1 MVLLKMTKRLFKGL
15 LAVSLAVSLHAG
27 EVKEKKPAK
36 PTKEDPQELA
46 AKRVE
51 AFNRFT
57 NVVTEIEKKYVDKIS
72 ISEIMTKAI
81 EGLLS
86 NLDAHSAYLNEK
98 KFKEFQAQTEGEFG
112 GLGITV
118 GMRDGVLTV
127 IAPLEGTPA
136 YKAGVKSGD
145 NILKINNESTL
156 SMSIDDAINLMRG
169 KPKTPIQITIVRKN
183 EPKPLV
189 FNIVRDII
197 KVPSVYVKKIE
208 KTPYLYVRVNSFDK
222 NVTKSVL
229 DGLKANPKAKGIVLD
244 LRGNPGGLLNQ
255 AVGLSNLFIKEG
267 VLVSQRGKN
276 KEENLEYKANG
287 RAPYANLPIAVL
299 VNGGSA
305 SASEIVA
312 GALQDHKRAVIIGE
326 KTFGKGSVQMLL
338 PVNKDEAI
346 KITTARYY
354 LPSGRTI
361 QAKGIT
367 PDIVIYPGKVPE
379 NENKFSLK
387 EADLKHHLE
396 QELKKLDDTNK
407 DSASKN
413 TDKNKKSE
421 ESEEEKEVTPKMI
434 NDDIQLKTAIDS
446 LKTWS
451 IVDEKMDEKALKK
464 K

>member
-1 MVLLKMTKRLFKGL
+1 MTKRLFKGL
-15 LAVSLAVSLHAG
+15 LAVSLAVSLHG
-27 EVKEKKPAK
+27 GGVKEKKPVK
-36 PTKEDPQELA
+36 PVKEDPQELA

-51 AFNRFT
+51 AFSRFS
-57 NVVTEIEKKYVDKIS
+57 NVVSEIEKKYVDKIS

-169 KPKTPIQITIVRKN
+169 KPKTPIQITVVRKN

-189 FNIVRDII
+189 FNIIRDII
-197 KVPSVYVKKIE
+197 KLPSVYVKKIKE
-208 KTPYLYVRVNSFDK
+208 TPYLYVRVSGFDK

-267 VLVSQRGKN
+267 ILVSQKGKN

-287 RAPYANLPIAVL
+287 RAPYANLPVAVL

-396 QELKKLDDTNK
+396 QELKKIEDKTPNSKEADK
-407 DSASKN
+407 DKKN
-413 TDKNKKSE
+413 
-421 ESEEEKEVTPKMI
+421 EEEKEVTPKMI

-451 IVDEKMDEKALKK
+451 IVDEKMDEKAPKK

>member
-1 MVLLKMTKRLFKGL
+1 MVLLTMTKRLFKGL
-15 LAVSLAVSLHAG
+15 LAISLAVSLHGG
-27 EVKEKKPAK
+27 EVKEKKPVK
-36 PTKEDPQELA
+36 PVKEDPQELA

-51 AFNRFT
+51 AFSRFS
-57 NVVTEIEKKYVDKIS
+57 NVVSEIEKKYVDKIS

-127 IAPLEGTPA
+127 IAPLDGTPA

-145 NILKINNESTL
+145 SILKINNESTL

-169 KPKTPIQITIVRKN
+169 KPKTSIQITVVRKN

-197 KVPSVYVKKIE
+197 KIPSVYVKKIKE
-208 KTPYLYVRVNSFDK
+208 TPYLYVRVSGFDK

-267 VLVSQRGKN
+267 VLVSQKGKN

-396 QELKKLDDTNK
+396 QELKKLDDKNPNSKEADK
-407 DSASKN
+407 DKKN
-413 TDKNKKSE
+413 
-421 ESEEEKEVTPKMI
+421 EEEKEVTPKMI

-451 IVDEKMDEKALKK
+451 IVDEKMDEKAPKK

>member
-1 MVLLKMTKRLFKGL
+1 MTKRLFKGL
-15 LAVSLAVSLHAG
+15 LAISLAVSLHGG
-27 EVKEKKPAK
+27 EVKEKKPVK
-36 PTKEDPQELA
+36 PVKEDPQELA

-51 AFNRFT
+51 AFSRFS
-57 NVVTEIEKKYVDKIS
+57 NVVSEIEKKYVDKIS

-189 FNIVRDII
+189 FNIIRDII
-197 KVPSVYVKKIE
+197 KLPSVYVKKIKE
-208 KTPYLYVRVNSFDK
+208 TPYLYVRVSGFDK

-267 VLVSQRGKN
+267 VLVSQKGKN

-287 RAPYANLPIAVL
+287 RAPYTNLPIAVL

-396 QELKKLDDTNK
+396 QELKKIDDKTPNSKEADK
-407 DSASKN
+407 DKKN
-413 TDKNKKSE
+413 
-421 ESEEEKEVTPKMI
+421 EEEKEVTPKMI

-451 IVDEKMDEKALKK
+451 IVDEKMDEKVPKK

>member
-1 MVLLKMTKRLFKGL
+1 MTKRLFKGL
-15 LAVSLAVSLHAG
+15 LAISLAVSLHGG
-27 EVKEKKPAK
+27 EVKEKKPVK
-36 PTKEDPQELA
+36 PVKEDPQELA

-51 AFNRFT
+51 AFSRFS
-57 NVVTEIEKKYVDKIS
+57 NVVSEIEKKYVDKIS

-189 FNIVRDII
+189 FNIIRDII
-197 KVPSVYVKKIE
+197 KLPSVYVKKIKE
-208 KTPYLYVRVNSFDK
+208 TPYLYVRVSGFDK

-267 VLVSQRGKN
+267 VLVSQKGKN

-287 RAPYANLPIAVL
+287 RAPYTNLPIAVL

-396 QELKKLDDTNK
+396 QELKKLDDKTPN
-407 DSASKN
+407 SKE
-413 TDKNKKSE
+413 TDKDKKN
-421 ESEEEKEVTPKMI
+421 EEEKEVTPKMI

-451 IVDEKMDEKALKK
+451 IVDEKMDEKAPKK

>member
-1 MVLLKMTKRLFKGL
+1 MTKRLFKGL
-15 LAVSLAVSLHAG
+15 LAVSLAVSLHGG
-27 EVKEKKPAK
+27 EVKEKKPVK
-36 PTKEDPQELA
+36 PVKENPQELA

-51 AFNRFT
+51 AFSRFT
-57 NVVTEIEKKYVDKIS
+57 NVVTEIEKKYVDKIT

-189 FNIVRDII
+189 FNIIRDII
-197 KVPSVYVKKIE
+197 KVPSVYVKTIKD
-208 KTPYLYVRVNSFDK
+208 TPYLYVRVNSFDK

-229 DGLKANPKAKGIVLD
+229 DGLKANPKVKGIVLD

-267 VLVSQRGKN
+267 VLVSQKGKN

-287 RAPYANLPIAVL
+287 RAPYTNLPVAVL

-326 KTFGKGSVQMLL
+326 KTFGKGSVQVLL

-396 QELKKLDDTNK
+396 QELKKLDDKTPNSKEADK
-407 DSASKN
+407 DKKN
-413 TDKNKKSE
+413 
-421 ESEEEKEVTPKMI
+421 EEEKEVTPKMI
-434 NDDIQLKTAIDS
+434 SDDIQLKTAIDS

-451 IVDEKMDEKALKK
+451 IVDEKMDEKAPKK

>member
-1 MVLLKMTKRLFKGL
+1 M
-15 LAVSLAVSLHAG
+15 SLHGG
-27 EVKEKKPAK
+27 EVKEKKPVK
-36 PTKEDPQELA
+36 PVKEDPQELA

-51 AFNRFT
+51 AFSRFS
-57 NVVTEIEKKYVDKIS
+57 NVVSEIEKKYVDKIS

-189 FNIVRDII
+189 FNIIRDII
-197 KVPSVYVKKIE
+197 KLPSVYVKKIE
-208 KTPYLYVRVNSFDK
+208 KTPYLYVRVSGFDK

-267 VLVSQRGKN
+267 VLVSQKGKN

-287 RAPYANLPIAVL
+287 RAPYTNLPIAVL

-312 GALQDHKRAVIIGE
+312 GALQDYKRAVIIGE
-326 KTFGKGSVQMLL
+326 KTFGKGSVQILL
-338 PVNKDEAI
+338 PVNEDEAI

-396 QELKKLDDTNK
+396 QELKKIDDKTPNSKEADK
-407 DSASKN
+407 DKKN
-413 TDKNKKSE
+413 
-421 ESEEEKEVTPKMI
+421 EEEKEVTPKMI

-451 IVDEKMDEKALKK
+451 IVDEKMDEKAPKK

>member
-1 MVLLKMTKRLFKGL
+1 MTKRLFKGL
-15 LAVSLAVSLHAG
+15 LAVSLAVSLHGG
-27 EVKEKKPAK
+27 EVKEKKPVK
-36 PTKEDPQELA
+36 PVKEDPQELA

-51 AFNRFT
+51 AFSRFS
-57 NVVTEIEKKYVDKIS
+57 NVVSEIEKKYVDKVS

-189 FNIVRDII
+189 FNIIRDII
-197 KVPSVYVKKIE
+197 KLPSVYVKKIKE
-208 KTPYLYVRVNSFDK
+208 TPYLYVRVSGFDK

-229 DGLKANPKAKGIVLD
+229 EGLKANPKAKGIVLD

-267 VLVSQRGKN
+267 VLVSQKGKN

-396 QELKKLDDTNK
+396 QELKKIDDKTPNSKEADK
-407 DSASKN
+407 DKKN
-413 TDKNKKSE
+413 
-421 ESEEEKEVTPKMI
+421 EEEKEVTSKMI

-451 IVDEKMDEKALKK
+451 IVDEKMDEKAPKK

>member
-1 MVLLKMTKRLFKGL
+1 M
-15 LAVSLAVSLHAG
+15 SLHGG
-27 EVKEKKPAK
+27 EVKEKKPVK
-36 PTKEDPQELA
+36 PVKEDPQELA

-51 AFNRFT
+51 AFSRFS
-57 NVVTEIEKKYVDKIS
+57 NVVSEIEKKYVDKIS

-169 KPKTPIQITIVRKN
+169 KPKTPIQITVVRKN

-189 FNIVRDII
+189 FNIIRDII
-197 KVPSVYVKKIE
+197 KLPSVYVKKIKE
-208 KTPYLYVRVNSFDK
+208 TPYLYVRVSGFDK

-267 VLVSQRGKN
+267 ILVSQKGKN

-287 RAPYANLPIAVL
+287 RAPYTNLPIAVL

-312 GALQDHKRAVIIGE
+312 GALQDHKRAIIIGE
-326 KTFGKGSVQMLL
+326 KTFGKGSVQVLL

-396 QELKKLDDTNK
+396 QELKKIDDKTPNSKEADK
-407 DSASKN
+407 DKKN
-413 TDKNKKSE
+413 
-421 ESEEEKEVTPKMI
+421 EEEKEVTPKMI

-451 IVDEKMDEKALKK
+451 IVDEKMDEKVPKK

>member
-1 MVLLKMTKRLFKGL
+1 MVLLTMTKRLFKGL
-15 LAVSLAVSLHAG
+15 LAISLAVSLHGG
-27 EVKEKKPAK
+27 EVKEKKPVK
-36 PTKEDPQELA
+36 PVKEDPQELA

-51 AFNRFT
+51 AFSRFS
-57 NVVTEIEKKYVDKIS
+57 NVVSEIEKKYVDKIS

-169 KPKTPIQITIVRKN
+169 KPKTPIQITVVRKN

-189 FNIVRDII
+189 FNIIRDII
-197 KVPSVYVKKIE
+197 KLPSVYVKKIKE
-208 KTPYLYVRVNSFDK
+208 TPYLYVRVSGFDK

-229 DGLKANPKAKGIVLD
+229 EGLKANPKAKGIVLD

-267 VLVSQRGKN
+267 VLVSQKGKN

-287 RAPYANLPIAVL
+287 RAPYTNLPIAVL

-396 QELKKLDDTNK
+396 QELKKLDDKTPNSKEADK
-407 DSASKN
+407 DKKN
-413 TDKNKKSE
+413 
-421 ESEEEKEVTPKMI
+421 EEEKEVTPKMI
-434 NDDIQLKTAIDS
+434 NADIQLKTAIDS

-451 IVDEKMDEKALKK
+451 IVDEKMDEKAPKK

>member
-1 MVLLKMTKRLFKGL
+1 M
-15 LAVSLAVSLHAG
+15 SLHGG
-27 EVKEKKPAK
+27 EVKEKKPVK
-36 PTKEDPQELA
+36 PVKEDPQELA

-51 AFNRFT
+51 AFSRFS

-169 KPKTPIQITIVRKN
+169 KPKTPIQITVVRKN

-189 FNIVRDII
+189 FNIIRDII
-197 KVPSVYVKKIE
+197 KLPSVYVKKIKE
-208 KTPYLYVRVNSFDK
+208 TPYLYVRVSGFDK

-267 VLVSQRGKN
+267 VLVSQKGKN

-396 QELKKLDDTNK
+396 QELKKIDDKTPNSKEADK
-407 DSASKN
+407 DKKN
-413 TDKNKKSE
+413 
-421 ESEEEKEVTPKMI
+421 EEEKEVTPKMI

-451 IVDEKMDEKALKK
+451 IVDEKMDEKAPKK

>member
-1 MVLLKMTKRLFKGL
+1 MTKRLFKGL
-15 LAVSLAVSLHAG
+15 LAVSLAVSLHGG
-27 EVKEKKPAK
+27 EVKEKKPVK
-36 PTKEDPQELA
+36 PVKENPQELA

-51 AFNRFT
+51 AFSRFT
-57 NVVTEIEKKYVDKIS
+57 NVVTEIEKKYVDKIT

-189 FNIVRDII
+189 FNIIRDII
-197 KVPSVYVKKIE
+197 KLPSVYVKKIKE
-208 KTPYLYVRVNSFDK
+208 TPYLYVRVSGFDK

-267 VLVSQRGKN
+267 VLVSQKGKN

-287 RAPYANLPIAVL
+287 RAPYTNLPIAVL

-396 QELKKLDDTNK
+396 QELKKIDDKTPNSKEADK
-407 DSASKN
+407 DKKN
-413 TDKNKKSE
+413 
-421 ESEEEKEVTPKMI
+421 EEEKEVTPKMI

-451 IVDEKMDEKALKK
+451 IVDEKMDEKAPKK

>member
-1 MVLLKMTKRLFKGL
+1 MTKRLFKGL
-15 LAVSLAVSLHAG
+15 LAISLAVSLHGG
-27 EVKEKKPAK
+27 EVKEKKPVK
-36 PTKEDPQELA
+36 PVKEDPQELA

-51 AFNRFT
+51 AFSRFS
-57 NVVTEIEKKYVDKIS
+57 NVVSEIEKKYVDKIS

-189 FNIVRDII
+189 FNIIRDII
-197 KVPSVYVKKIE
+197 KLPSVYVKKIE
-208 KTPYLYVRVNSFDK
+208 KTPYLYVRVSGFDK

-229 DGLKANPKAKGIVLD
+229 EGLKANPKAKGIVLD

-267 VLVSQRGKN
+267 VLVSQKGKN

-287 RAPYANLPIAVL
+287 RAPYTNLPIAVL

-312 GALQDHKRAVIIGE
+312 GALQDHKRAIIIGE

-396 QELKKLDDTNK
+396 QELKKLDDKTPNSKEADK
-407 DSASKN
+407 DKKN
-413 TDKNKKSE
+413 
-421 ESEEEKEVTPKMI
+421 EEEKEVTPKMI

-451 IVDEKMDEKALKK
+451 IVDEKMDEKAPKK

>member
-1 MVLLKMTKRLFKGL
+1 MTKRLFKGL
-15 LAVSLAVSLHAG
+15 LAISLAVSLHGG
-27 EVKEKKPAK
+27 EVKEKKPVK
-36 PTKEDPQELA
+36 PVKEDPQELA

-51 AFNRFT
+51 AFSRFS

-189 FNIVRDII
+189 FNIIRDII
-197 KVPSVYVKKIE
+197 KLPSVYVKKIKE
-208 KTPYLYVRVNSFDK
+208 TPYLYVRVSGFDK

-229 DGLKANPKAKGIVLD
+229 EGLKANPKAKGIVLD

-267 VLVSQRGKN
+267 VLVSQKGKN

-287 RAPYANLPIAVL
+287 RAPYTNLPIAVL

-379 NENKFSLK
+379 NENKSSLK

-396 QELKKLDDTNK
+396 QELKKLDDKTPNSKEADK
-407 DSASKN
+407 DKKN
-413 TDKNKKSE
+413 
-421 ESEEEKEVTPKMI
+421 EEEKEVTPKMI

-451 IVDEKMDEKALKK
+451 IVDEKMDEKVPKK

>member
-1 MVLLKMTKRLFKGL
+1 MTKRLFKGL
-15 LAVSLAVSLHAG
+15 LAISLAVSLHGG
-27 EVKEKKPAK
+27 EVKEKKPVK
-36 PTKEDPQELA
+36 PVKEDPQELA

-51 AFNRFT
+51 AFSRFS
-57 NVVTEIEKKYVDKIS
+57 NVVSEIEKKYVDKIS

-98 KFKEFQAQTEGEFG
+98 KFKEFQAQTDGEFG

-189 FNIVRDII
+189 FNIIRDII
-197 KVPSVYVKKIE
+197 KLPSVYVKKIKE
-208 KTPYLYVRVNSFDK
+208 TPYLYVRVSGFDK

-229 DGLKANPKAKGIVLD
+229 EGLKANPKAKGIVLD

-267 VLVSQRGKN
+267 VLVSQKGKN

-287 RAPYANLPIAVL
+287 RAPYTNLPIAVL

-396 QELKKLDDTNK
+396 QELKKIDDKTPNSKEADK
-407 DSASKN
+407 DKKN
-413 TDKNKKSE
+413 
-421 ESEEEKEVTPKMI
+421 EEEKEITPKMI
-434 NDDIQLKTAIDS
+434 SDDIQLKTAIDS

-451 IVDEKMDEKALKK
+451 IVDEKMDEKAPKK

>member
-1 MVLLKMTKRLFKGL
+1 MTKRLFKGL
-15 LAVSLAVSLHAG
+15 LAVSLAVSLHGG
-27 EVKEKKPAK
+27 EVKEKKPVK
-36 PTKEDPQELA
+36 PIKENPQELA

-51 AFNRFT
+51 AFSRFS

-189 FNIVRDII
+189 FNIIRDII
-197 KVPSVYVKKIE
+197 KLPSVYVKKIKE
-208 KTPYLYVRVNSFDK
+208 TPYLYVRVSGFDK

-229 DGLKANPKAKGIVLD
+229 EGLKANPKAKGIVLD

-267 VLVSQRGKN
+267 ILVSQKGKN

-287 RAPYANLPIAVL
+287 RAPYTNLPIAVL

-396 QELKKLDDTNK
+396 QELKKLDDKTPNSKEADK
-407 DSASKN
+407 DKKN
-413 TDKNKKSE
+413 
-421 ESEEEKEVTPKMI
+421 EEEKEVTPKMI

-451 IVDEKMDEKALKK
+451 IVDEKMDEKAPKK

>member
-1 MVLLKMTKRLFKGL
+1 M
-15 LAVSLAVSLHAG
+15 SLHGG
-27 EVKEKKPAK
+27 EVKEKKPVK
-36 PTKEDPQELA
+36 PVKEDPQELA

-51 AFNRFT
+51 AFSRFS
-57 NVVTEIEKKYVDKIS
+57 NVVSEIEKKYVDKIS

-189 FNIVRDII
+189 FNIIRDII
-197 KVPSVYVKKIE
+197 KLPSVYVKKIKE
-208 KTPYLYVRVNSFDK
+208 TPYLYVRVSGFDK

-229 DGLKANPKAKGIVLD
+229 EGLKANPKAKGIVLD

-267 VLVSQRGKN
+267 VLVSQKGKN
-276 KEENLEYKANG
+276 KEEDLEYRANG
-287 RAPYANLPIAVL
+287 RAPYTNLPIAVL

-326 KTFGKGSVQMLL
+326 KTFGKGSVQILL
-338 PVNKDEAI
+338 PVNKDEAM

-396 QELKKLDDTNK
+396 QELKKIDDKTPNSKEADK
-407 DSASKN
+407 DKKN
-413 TDKNKKSE
+413 
-421 ESEEEKEVTPKMI
+421 EEEKEVTPKMI
-434 NDDIQLKTAIDS
+434 NADIQLKTAIDS

-451 IVDEKMDEKALKK
+451 IVDEKMDEKAPNKK
-464 K
+464 

>member
-1 MVLLKMTKRLFKGL
+1 M
-15 LAVSLAVSLHAG
+15 SLHGG
-27 EVKEKKPAK
+27 EVKEKKPVK
-36 PTKEDPQELA
+36 PVKEDPQELA

-51 AFNRFT
+51 AFSRFS
-57 NVVTEIEKKYVDKIS
+57 NVVSEIEKKYVDKIT

-189 FNIVRDII
+189 FNIIRDII
-197 KVPSVYVKKIE
+197 KLPSVYVKTIKE
-208 KTPYLYVRVNSFDK
+208 TPYLYVRVSGFDK

-229 DGLKANPKAKGIVLD
+229 EGLKANPKAKGIVLD

-267 VLVSQRGKN
+267 VLVSQKGKN

-287 RAPYANLPIAVL
+287 RAPYTNLPIAVL

-312 GALQDHKRAVIIGE
+312 GALQDHKRAIIIGE

-396 QELKKLDDTNK
+396 QELKKIDDKTPNSKEADK
-407 DSASKN
+407 DKKN
-413 TDKNKKSE
+413 
-421 ESEEEKEVTPKMI
+421 EEEKEVTPKMI

-451 IVDEKMDEKALKK
+451 IVDEKMDEKAPKK

>member
-1 MVLLKMTKRLFKGL
+1 M
-15 LAVSLAVSLHAG
+15 SLHGG
-27 EVKEKKPAK
+27 EVKEKKPV
-36 PTKEDPQELA
+36 KEDPQELA

-51 AFNRFT
+51 AFSRFS
-57 NVVTEIEKKYVDKIS
+57 NVVSEIEKKYVDKIS

-169 KPKTPIQITIVRKN
+169 KPKTPIQITVVRKN

-229 DGLKANPKAKGIVLD
+229 DGLKANPKVKGIVLD

-267 VLVSQRGKN
+267 VLVSQKGKN

-287 RAPYANLPIAVL
+287 RAPYTNLPIAVL

-312 GALQDHKRAVIIGE
+312 GALQDHKRAIIIGE

-396 QELKKLDDTNK
+396 QELKKLDDKNPNSKEADK
-407 DSASKN
+407 DKKN
-413 TDKNKKSE
+413 
-421 ESEEEKEVTPKMI
+421 EEEKEVTPKMI

-451 IVDEKMDEKALKK
+451 IVDEKMDEKAPKK

>member
-1 MVLLKMTKRLFKGL
+1 MTKRLFKGL
-15 LAVSLAVSLHAG
+15 LAISLAVSLHGG
-27 EVKEKKPAK
+27 EVKEKKPVK
-36 PTKEDPQELA
+36 PVKEDPQELA

-51 AFNRFT
+51 AFSRFS
-57 NVVTEIEKKYVDKIS
+57 NVVSEIEKKYVDKIS

-169 KPKTPIQITIVRKN
+169 KPKTPIQITVVRKN

-189 FNIVRDII
+189 FNIIRDII
-197 KVPSVYVKKIE
+197 KLPSVYVKKIKE
-208 KTPYLYVRVNSFDK
+208 TPYLYVRVSGFDK

-267 VLVSQRGKN
+267 VLVSQKGKN

-287 RAPYANLPIAVL
+287 RAPYTNLPIAVL

-312 GALQDHKRAVIIGE
+312 GALQDHKRAIIIGE

-396 QELKKLDDTNK
+396 QELKKLDDKTPNSKEADK
-407 DSASKN
+407 DKKN
-413 TDKNKKSE
+413 
-421 ESEEEKEVTPKMI
+421 EEEKEVTPKMI
-434 NDDIQLKTAIDS
+434 NADIQLKTAIDS

-451 IVDEKMDEKALKK
+451 IVDEKMDEKAPKK

>member
-1 MVLLKMTKRLFKGL
+1 MTKRLFKGL
-15 LAVSLAVSLHAG
+15 LAVSLAVSLHGG
-27 EVKEKKPAK
+27 EVKEKKPVK
-36 PTKEDPQELA
+36 PVKEDPQELA

-51 AFNRFT
+51 AFSRFS

-189 FNIVRDII
+189 FNIIRDII
-197 KVPSVYVKKIE
+197 KLPSVYVKTIKE
-208 KTPYLYVRVNSFDK
+208 TPYLYVRVSGFDK

-229 DGLKANPKAKGIVLD
+229 EGLKANPKAKGIVLD

-267 VLVSQRGKN
+267 VLVSQKGKN

-287 RAPYANLPIAVL
+287 RAPYTNLPIAVL

-312 GALQDHKRAVIIGE
+312 GALQDHKRAIIIGE

-396 QELKKLDDTNK
+396 QELKKLDDKTPNSKEADK
-407 DSASKN
+407 DKKN
-413 TDKNKKSE
+413 
-421 ESEEEKEVTPKMI
+421 EEEKEITPKMI

-451 IVDEKMDEKALKK
+451 IVDEKMDEKAPKK

>member
-1 MVLLKMTKRLFKGL
+1 MTKRLFKGL
-15 LAVSLAVSLHAG
+15 LAISLAVSLHGG
-27 EVKEKKPAK
+27 EVKAKKPVK
-36 PTKEDPQELA
+36 PVKEDPQELA

-57 NVVTEIEKKYVDKIS
+57 NVVTEIEKKYVDKIT

-136 YKAGVKSGD
+136 YKAGVKAGD

-197 KVPSVYVKKIE
+197 KVPSVYVKKI
-208 KTPYLYVRVNSFDK
+208 KDTPYLYVRVSSFDK

-229 DGLKANPKAKGIVLD
+229 DGLKANPNIKGVVLD

-255 AVGLSNLFIKEG
+255 AVGLSNLFVKEG
-267 VLVSQRGKN
+267 ILVSQKGKN

-287 RAPYANLPIAVL
+287 RAPYTNLPIAVL

-312 GALQDHKRAVIIGE
+312 GALQDHKRAIIIGE
-326 KTFGKGSVQMLL
+326 KTFGKGSVQVLL

-396 QELKKLDDTNK
+396 QELKKIDDKTPNSKEADK
-407 DSASKN
+407 DKKN
-413 TDKNKKSE
+413 
-421 ESEEEKEVTPKMI
+421 EEEKEVTPKMI
-434 NDDIQLKTAIDS
+434 SDDIQLKTAIDS

-451 IVDEKMDEKALKK
+451 IVDDKMDEKASKK

>member
-1 MVLLKMTKRLFKGL
+1 MTKRLFKGL
-15 LAVSLAVSLHAG
+15 LAISLAVSLHGG
-27 EVKEKKPAK
+27 EVKEKKPVK
-36 PTKEDPQELA
+36 PVKEDPQELA

-51 AFNRFT
+51 AFSRFS

-136 YKAGVKSGD
+136 YKAGIKSGD

-189 FNIVRDII
+189 FNIIRDII
-197 KVPSVYVKKIE
+197 KLPSVYVKKIKE
-208 KTPYLYVRVNSFDK
+208 TPYLYVRVSGFDK

-229 DGLKANPKAKGIVLD
+229 EGLKANPKAKGIVLD

-267 VLVSQRGKN
+267 VLVSQKGKN

-287 RAPYANLPIAVL
+287 RAPYTNLPIAVL

-312 GALQDHKRAVIIGE
+312 GALQDHKRAIIIGE

-396 QELKKLDDTNK
+396 QELKKLDDKTPNSKEADK
-407 DSASKN
+407 DKKN
-413 TDKNKKSE
+413 
-421 ESEEEKEVTPKMI
+421 EEEKEVTPKMI

-451 IVDEKMDEKALKK
+451 IVDEKMDEKAPKK

>member
-1 MVLLKMTKRLFKGL
+1 MTKRLFKGL
-15 LAVSLAVSLHAG
+15 LAISLAVSLHGG
-27 EVKEKKPAK
+27 EVKEKKPVK
-36 PTKEDPQELA
+36 PVKEDPQELA

-51 AFNRFT
+51 AFSRFS
-57 NVVTEIEKKYVDKIS
+57 NVVSEIEKKYVDKIS

-189 FNIVRDII
+189 FNIIRDII
-197 KVPSVYVKKIE
+197 KLPSVYVKKIKE
-208 KTPYLYVRVNSFDK
+208 TPYLYVRVSGFDK

-229 DGLKANPKAKGIVLD
+229 EGLKANPKAKGIVLD

-267 VLVSQRGKN
+267 VLVSQKGKN

-287 RAPYANLPIAVL
+287 RAPYTNLPIAVL

-361 QAKGIT
+361 QAKGIM
-367 PDIVIYPGKVPE
+367 PDIVIYPGKAPE

-396 QELKKLDDTNK
+396 QELKKIDDKTPNSKEADK
-407 DSASKN
+407 DKKN
-413 TDKNKKSE
+413 
-421 ESEEEKEVTPKMI
+421 EEEKEVTPKMI

-451 IVDEKMDEKALKK
+451 IVDEKMDEKAPKK

>member
-1 MVLLKMTKRLFKGL
+1 MTKRLFKGL
-15 LAVSLAVSLHAG
+15 LAISLAVSLHGG
-27 EVKEKKPAK
+27 EVKAKKPVK
-36 PTKEDPQELA
+36 PVKEDPQELA

-136 YKAGVKSGD
+136 YKAGVKAGD

-169 KPKTPIQITIVRKN
+169 KPKTSIQITIVRKN

-197 KVPSVYVKKIE
+197 KIPSVYVKKI
-208 KTPYLYVRVNSFDK
+208 KDSPYLYVRVSSFDK

-229 DGLKANPKAKGIVLD
+229 DGLKANPNIKGVVLD

-255 AVGLSNLFIKEG
+255 AVGLSNLFVKEG
-267 VLVSQRGKN
+267 ILVSQKGKN

-287 RAPYANLPIAVL
+287 RAPYTNLPIAVL

-312 GALQDHKRAVIIGE
+312 GVLQDHKRAIIIGE
-326 KTFGKGSVQMLL
+326 KTFGKGSVQVLL

-396 QELKKLDDTNK
+396 QELKKIDDKTPNSKEADK
-407 DSASKN
+407 DKKN
-413 TDKNKKSE
+413 
-421 ESEEEKEVTPKMI
+421 EEEKEVTPKMI
-434 NDDIQLKTAIDS
+434 SDDIQLKTAIDS

-451 IVDEKMDEKALKK
+451 IVDDKMDEKAPKK

>member
-1 MVLLKMTKRLFKGL
+1 M
-15 LAVSLAVSLHAG
+15 SLHGG
-27 EVKEKKPAK
+27 EVKEKKPVK
-36 PTKEDPQELA
+36 PVKEDPQELA

-51 AFNRFT
+51 AFSRFS

-136 YKAGVKSGD
+136 YKAGVKAGD

-197 KVPSVYVKKIE
+197 KVPSVYVKTIKE
-208 KTPYLYVRVNSFDK
+208 TPYLYVRVNSFDK

-229 DGLKANPKAKGIVLD
+229 DGLKANPKVKGIVLD

-267 VLVSQRGKN
+267 ILVSQKGKN

-287 RAPYANLPIAVL
+287 RAPYTNLPIAVL

-326 KTFGKGSVQMLL
+326 KTFGKGSVQVLL

-396 QELKKLDDTNK
+396 QELKKIDDKTPNSKEADK
-407 DSASKN
+407 DKKN
-413 TDKNKKSE
+413 
-421 ESEEEKEVTPKMI
+421 EEEKEVTPKMI

-451 IVDEKMDEKALKK
+451 IVDEKMDEKAPKK

>member
-1 MVLLKMTKRLFKGL
+1 MTKRFFKGL
-15 LAVSLAVSLHAG
+15 LAISLAVSLHGG
-27 EVKEKKPAK
+27 EVKEKKPVK
-36 PTKEDPQELA
+36 PVKEDPQELA

-51 AFNRFT
+51 AFSRFS
-57 NVVTEIEKKYVDKIS
+57 NVVSEIEKKYVDKIS

-136 YKAGVKSGD
+136 YKAGIKSGD

-197 KVPSVYVKKIE
+197 KLPSVYVKKIKE
-208 KTPYLYVRVNSFDK
+208 TPYLYVRVSGFDK

-229 DGLKANPKAKGIVLD
+229 EGLKANPKAKGIVLD

-267 VLVSQRGKN
+267 VLVSQKGKN

-287 RAPYANLPIAVL
+287 RAPYTNLPIAVL

-312 GALQDHKRAVIIGE
+312 GALQDHKRAIIIGE

-396 QELKKLDDTNK
+396 QELKKLDDKTPNSKEADK
-407 DSASKN
+407 DKKN
-413 TDKNKKSE
+413 
-421 ESEEEKEVTPKMI
+421 EEEKEVTPKMI

-451 IVDEKMDEKALKK
+451 IVDEKMDEKVPKK

>member
-1 MVLLKMTKRLFKGL
+1 MTKRLFKGL
-15 LAVSLAVSLHAG
+15 LAISLAVSLHGG
-27 EVKEKKPAK
+27 EVKEKKPVK
-36 PTKEDPQELA
+36 PVKEDPQELA

-51 AFNRFT
+51 AFSRFS
-57 NVVTEIEKKYVDKIS
+57 NVVSEIEKKYVDKIS

-127 IAPLEGTPA
+127 IAPLDGTPA

-145 NILKINNESTL
+145 SILKINNESTL

-169 KPKTPIQITIVRKN
+169 KPKTSIQITVVRKN

-197 KVPSVYVKKIE
+197 KIPSVYVKKIKE
-208 KTPYLYVRVNSFDK
+208 TPYLYVRVSGFDK

-267 VLVSQRGKN
+267 VLVSQKGKN

-396 QELKKLDDTNK
+396 QELKKLDDKNPNSKEADK
-407 DSASKN
+407 DKKN
-413 TDKNKKSE
+413 
-421 ESEEEKEVTPKMI
+421 EEEKEVTPKMI

-451 IVDEKMDEKALKK
+451 IVDEKMDEKAPKK

>member
-1 MVLLKMTKRLFKGL
+1 MTKRLFKGL
-15 LAVSLAVSLHAG
+15 LAISLAVSLHGG
-27 EVKEKKPAK
+27 EVKEKKPVK
-36 PTKEDPQELA
+36 PVKEDPQELA

-51 AFNRFT
+51 AFSRFS
-57 NVVTEIEKKYVDKIS
+57 NVVTEIEKKYVDKIT

-189 FNIVRDII
+189 FNIIRDII
-197 KVPSVYVKKIE
+197 KVPSVYVKKI
-208 KTPYLYVRVNSFDK
+208 KDISYLYVRVNSFDK

-229 DGLKANPKAKGIVLD
+229 DGLKANPKTKGIVLD

-267 VLVSQRGKN
+267 ILVSQKGKN

-287 RAPYANLPIAVL
+287 RAPYTNLPIAVL

-312 GALQDHKRAVIIGE
+312 GALQDHKRAIIIGE
-326 KTFGKGSVQMLL
+326 KTFGKGSVQVLL

-396 QELKKLDDTNK
+396 QELKKIDDKTPNSKEADK
-407 DSASKN
+407 DKKN
-413 TDKNKKSE
+413 
-421 ESEEEKEVTPKMI
+421 EEEKEVTPKMI

-451 IVDEKMDEKALKK
+451 IVDEKMDEKAPKK

>member
-1 MVLLKMTKRLFKGL
+1 MVLLTMTKRLFKGL
-15 LAVSLAVSLHAG
+15 LAISLAVSLHGG
-27 EVKEKKPAK
+27 EVKEKKPVK
-36 PTKEDPQELA
+36 PVKEDPQELA

-51 AFNRFT
+51 AFSRFS

-189 FNIVRDII
+189 FNIIRDTI
-197 KVPSVYVKKIE
+197 KLPSVYVKKIKE
-208 KTPYLYVRVNSFDK
+208 TPYLYVRVSGFDK

-229 DGLKANPKAKGIVLD
+229 EGLKANPKAKGIVLD

-287 RAPYANLPIAVL
+287 RAPYTNLPIAVL

-396 QELKKLDDTNK
+396 QELKKLDDKNPNSKEADK
-407 DSASKN
+407 D
-413 TDKNKKSE
+413 KK
-421 ESEEEKEVTPKMI
+421 SEEEKEVTPKMI

-451 IVDEKMDEKALKK
+451 IIDEKMDEKAPKK

>member
-1 MVLLKMTKRLFKGL
+1 MTKRLFKGL
-15 LAVSLAVSLHAG
+15 LAISLAVSLHGG
-27 EVKEKKPAK
+27 EVKEKKPVK
-36 PTKEDPQELA
+36 PVKEDPQELA

-51 AFNRFT
+51 AFSRFS
-57 NVVTEIEKKYVDKIS
+57 NVVSEIEKKYVDKIS

-189 FNIVRDII
+189 FNIIRDII
-197 KVPSVYVKKIE
+197 KLPSVYVKKIKE
-208 KTPYLYVRVNSFDK
+208 TPYLYVRVSGFDK

-267 VLVSQRGKN
+267 VLVSQKGKN

-287 RAPYANLPIAVL
+287 RAPYTNLPIAVL

-396 QELKKLDDTNK
+396 QELKKIDDKTPNSKEADK
-407 DSASKN
+407 DKKN
-413 TDKNKKSE
+413 
-421 ESEEEKEVTPKMI
+421 EEEKEVTPKMI

-451 IVDEKMDEKALKK
+451 IVDEKMDEKAPKK

>member
-1 MVLLKMTKRLFKGL
+1 MTKRLFKGL
-15 LAVSLAVSLHAG
+15 LAISLAVSLHGG
-27 EVKEKKPAK
+27 EVKEKKPVK
-36 PTKEDPQELA
+36 PVKEDPQELA

-51 AFNRFT
+51 AFSRFS
-57 NVVTEIEKKYVDKIS
+57 NVVTEIEKKYVDKIT

-136 YKAGVKSGD
+136 YKAGVKAGD

-169 KPKTPIQITIVRKN
+169 KPKTPIQITVVRKN

-189 FNIVRDII
+189 FNIIRDII
-197 KVPSVYVKKIE
+197 KVPSVYVKTIKE
-208 KTPYLYVRVNSFDK
+208 TPYLYVRVNSFDK

-229 DGLKANPKAKGIVLD
+229 DGLKANPKTKGIVLD

-267 VLVSQRGKN
+267 ILVSQKGKN

-287 RAPYANLPIAVL
+287 RAPYTNLPIAVL

-312 GALQDHKRAVIIGE
+312 GALQDHKRAIIIGE
-326 KTFGKGSVQMLL
+326 KTFGKGSVQVLL

-361 QAKGIT
+361 QAKGIM

-396 QELKKLDDTNK
+396 QELKKIDDKTPNSKEADK
-407 DSASKN
+407 D
-413 TDKNKKSE
+413 KK
-421 ESEEEKEVTPKMI
+421 SEEEKEVTPKMI
-434 NDDIQLKTAIDS
+434 SDDIQLKTAIDS

-451 IVDEKMDEKALKK
+451 IVDEKMDEKAPKK

>member
-1 MVLLKMTKRLFKGL
+1 MVLLTMTKRLFKGL
-15 LAVSLAVSLHAG
+15 LAISLAVSLHGG
-27 EVKEKKPAK
+27 EVKEKKPVK
-36 PTKEDPQELA
+36 PVKEDPQELA

-51 AFNRFT
+51 AFSRFS
-57 NVVTEIEKKYVDKIS
+57 NVVSEIEKKYVDKIS

-156 SMSIDDAINLMRG
+156 SMIIDDAINLMRG

-189 FNIVRDII
+189 FNIIRDII
-197 KVPSVYVKKIE
+197 KLPSVYVKKIKE
-208 KTPYLYVRVNSFDK
+208 TPYLYVRVSGFDK

-229 DGLKANPKAKGIVLD
+229 EGLKANPKAKGIVLD

-267 VLVSQRGKN
+267 VLVSQKGKN

-287 RAPYANLPIAVL
+287 RAPYTNLPIAVL

-396 QELKKLDDTNK
+396 QELKKLDDKTPNSKEADK
-407 DSASKN
+407 DKKN
-413 TDKNKKSE
+413 
-421 ESEEEKEVTPKMI
+421 EEEKEVTLKMI

-451 IVDEKMDEKALKK
+451 IVDEKMDEKAPKK

>member
-1 MVLLKMTKRLFKGL
+1 MTKRLFKGL
-15 LAVSLAVSLHAG
+15 LAISLAVSLHGG
-27 EVKEKKPAK
+27 EVKEKKPVK
-36 PTKEDPQELA
+36 PVKEDPQELA

-51 AFNRFT
+51 AFSRFS
-57 NVVTEIEKKYVDKIS
+57 NVVSEIEKKYVDKIS

-189 FNIVRDII
+189 FNIIRDII
-197 KVPSVYVKKIE
+197 KLPSVYVKKIE
-208 KTPYLYVRVNSFDK
+208 KTPYLYVRVSGFDK

-229 DGLKANPKAKGIVLD
+229 EGLKANPKAKGIVLD

-267 VLVSQRGKN
+267 VLVSQKGKN

-287 RAPYANLPIAVL
+287 RAPYTNLPIAVL

-312 GALQDHKRAVIIGE
+312 GALQDHKRAIIIGE

-396 QELKKLDDTNK
+396 QELKKIDDKTPNSKEADK
-407 DSASKN
+407 DKKN
-413 TDKNKKSE
+413 
-421 ESEEEKEVTPKMI
+421 EEEKEVTPKMI
-434 NDDIQLKTAIDS
+434 NADIQLKTAIDS

-451 IVDEKMDEKALKK
+451 IVDEKMDEKVPKK

>member
-1 MVLLKMTKRLFKGL
+1 M
-15 LAVSLAVSLHAG
+15 SLHGG
-27 EVKEKKPAK
+27 EVKEKKPVK
-36 PTKEDPQELA
+36 PVKEDPQELA

-51 AFNRFT
+51 AFSRFS
-57 NVVTEIEKKYVDKIS
+57 NVVSEIEKKYVDKIS

-189 FNIVRDII
+189 FNIIRDII
-197 KVPSVYVKKIE
+197 KLPSVYVKKIKE
-208 KTPYLYVRVNSFDK
+208 TPYLYVRVSGFDK

-229 DGLKANPKAKGIVLD
+229 EGLKANPKAKGIVLD

-267 VLVSQRGKN
+267 VLVSQKGKN

-287 RAPYANLPIAVL
+287 RAPYTNLPIAVL

-396 QELKKLDDTNK
+396 QELKKLDDKTPNSKEADK
-407 DSASKN
+407 DKKN
-413 TDKNKKSE
+413 
-421 ESEEEKEVTPKMI
+421 EEEKEVTPKMI

-451 IVDEKMDEKALKK
+451 IVDEKMDEKVPKK

>member
-1 MVLLKMTKRLFKGL
+1 MTKRLFKGL
-15 LAVSLAVSLHAG
+15 LAVSLAVSLHGG
-27 EVKEKKPAK
+27 EVKEKKPVK
-36 PTKEDPQELA
+36 PVKEDPQELA

-51 AFNRFT
+51 AFSRFS
-57 NVVTEIEKKYVDKIS
+57 NVVSEIEKKYVDKIS

-169 KPKTPIQITIVRKN
+169 KPKTPIQITVVRKN

-189 FNIVRDII
+189 FNIIRDII
-197 KVPSVYVKKIE
+197 KLPSVYVKKIKE
-208 KTPYLYVRVNSFDK
+208 TPYLYVRVSGFDK

-267 VLVSQRGKN
+267 VLVSQKGKN

-287 RAPYANLPIAVL
+287 RAPYTNLPIAVL

-396 QELKKLDDTNK
+396 QELKKIDDKTPNSKEADK
-407 DSASKN
+407 DKKN
-413 TDKNKKSE
+413 
-421 ESEEEKEVTPKMI
+421 EEEKEVTPKMI

-451 IVDEKMDEKALKK
+451 IVDEKMDEKAPKK

>member
-1 MVLLKMTKRLFKGL
+1 MTKRLFKGL
-15 LAVSLAVSLHAG
+15 LAISLAVSLHGG
-27 EVKEKKPAK
+27 EVKEKKPVK
-36 PTKEDPQELA
+36 PVKEDPQELA

-51 AFNRFT
+51 AFSRFS
-57 NVVTEIEKKYVDKIS
+57 NVVSEIEKKYVDKIS

-189 FNIVRDII
+189 FNIIRDII
-197 KVPSVYVKKIE
+197 KLPSVYVKKIKE
-208 KTPYLYVRVNSFDK
+208 TPYLYVRVSGFDK

-229 DGLKANPKAKGIVLD
+229 EGLKANPKAKGIVLD

-267 VLVSQRGKN
+267 VLVSQKGKN

-287 RAPYANLPIAVL
+287 RAPYTNLPIAVL

-312 GALQDHKRAVIIGE
+312 GALQDYKRAVIIGE

-396 QELKKLDDTNK
+396 QELKKIDDKTPNSKEADK
-407 DSASKN
+407 DKKN
-413 TDKNKKSE
+413 
-421 ESEEEKEVTPKMI
+421 EEEKEVTPKMI

-451 IVDEKMDEKALKK
+451 IVDEKMDEKAPKK

>member
-1 MVLLKMTKRLFKGL
+1 MTKRLFKGL
-15 LAVSLAVSLHAG
+15 LAISLAVSLHGG
-27 EVKEKKPAK
+27 EVKEKKPVK
-36 PTKEDPQELA
+36 PVKEDPQELA

-51 AFNRFT
+51 AFSRFS
-57 NVVTEIEKKYVDKIS
+57 NVVSEIEKKYVDKIS

-169 KPKTPIQITIVRKN
+169 KPKTPIQITVVRKN

-197 KVPSVYVKKIE
+197 KLPSVYVKKIKE
-208 KTPYLYVRVNSFDK
+208 TPYLYVRVSGFDK

-267 VLVSQRGKN
+267 VLVSQKGKN

-287 RAPYANLPIAVL
+287 RAPYTNLPIAVL

-396 QELKKLDDTNK
+396 QELKKLDDKTPNSKEADK
-407 DSASKN
+407 DKKN
-413 TDKNKKSE
+413 
-421 ESEEEKEVTPKMI
+421 EEEKEVTPKMI
-434 NDDIQLKTAIDS
+434 NADIQLKTAIDS

-451 IVDEKMDEKALKK
+451 IVDEKMDEKAPKK

>member
-1 MVLLKMTKRLFKGL
+1 MTKRLFKGL
-15 LAVSLAVSLHAG
+15 LAVSLAVSLHGG
-27 EVKEKKPAK
+27 EVKEKKPVK
-36 PTKEDPQELA
+36 PVKEDPQELA

-51 AFNRFT
+51 AFSRFS
-57 NVVTEIEKKYVDKIS
+57 NVVSEIEKKYVDKIS

-169 KPKTPIQITIVRKN
+169 KPKTPIQITVVRKN

-189 FNIVRDII
+189 FNIIRDII
-197 KVPSVYVKKIE
+197 KLPSVYVKKIKE
-208 KTPYLYVRVNSFDK
+208 TPYLYVRVSGFDK

-229 DGLKANPKAKGIVLD
+229 EGLKANPKAKGIVLD

-267 VLVSQRGKN
+267 VLVSQKGKN

-287 RAPYANLPIAVL
+287 RAPYTNLPIAVL

-396 QELKKLDDTNK
+396 QELKKIDDKTPNSKEADK
-407 DSASKN
+407 DKKN
-413 TDKNKKSE
+413 
-421 ESEEEKEVTPKMI
+421 EEEKEITPKMI

-451 IVDEKMDEKALKK
+451 IVDEKMDEKAPKK

>member
-1 MVLLKMTKRLFKGL
+1 MTKRLFKGL
-15 LAVSLAVSLHAG
+15 LAISLAVSLHGG
-27 EVKEKKPAK
+27 EVKEKKPVK
-36 PTKEDPQELA
+36 PVKEDPQELA

-51 AFNRFT
+51 AFSRFS
-57 NVVTEIEKKYVDKIS
+57 NVVSEIEKKYVDKIS

-189 FNIVRDII
+189 FNIIRDII
-197 KVPSVYVKKIE
+197 KLPSVYVKKIKE
-208 KTPYLYVRVNSFDK
+208 TPYLYVRVSGFDK

-229 DGLKANPKAKGIVLD
+229 EGLKANPKAKGIVLD

-267 VLVSQRGKN
+267 VLVSQKGKN

-287 RAPYANLPIAVL
+287 RAPYANLPVAVL

-396 QELKKLDDTNK
+396 QELKKIDDKTPNSKEADK
-407 DSASKN
+407 DKKN
-413 TDKNKKSE
+413 
-421 ESEEEKEVTPKMI
+421 EEEKEVTPKMI

-451 IVDEKMDEKALKK
+451 IVDEKMDEKAPKK

>member
-1 MVLLKMTKRLFKGL
+1 MTKRLFKGL
-15 LAVSLAVSLHAG
+15 LAISLAVSLHGG
-27 EVKEKKPAK
+27 EVKEKKPVK
-36 PTKEDPQELA
+36 PVKEDPQELA

-51 AFNRFT
+51 AFSRFS
-57 NVVTEIEKKYVDKIS
+57 NVVSEIEKKYVDKIS

-156 SMSIDDAINLMRG
+156 SMSIDDAINLMHG
-169 KPKTPIQITIVRKN
+169 KPKTPIQITVVRKN

-197 KVPSVYVKKIE
+197 KLPSVYVKKIKE
-208 KTPYLYVRVNSFDK
+208 TPYLYVRVSGFDK

-267 VLVSQRGKN
+267 VLVSQKGKN

-287 RAPYANLPIAVL
+287 RAPYTNLPIAVL

-312 GALQDHKRAVIIGE
+312 GALQDYKRAVIIGE

-396 QELKKLDDTNK
+396 QELKKLDDKTPNSKEADK
-407 DSASKN
+407 DKKN
-413 TDKNKKSE
+413 
-421 ESEEEKEVTPKMI
+421 EEEKEVTPKMI

-451 IVDEKMDEKALKK
+451 IVDEKMDEKAPKK